1 MKAAGKRDVVVTLK
15 GLHPNTKDQGVLDY
29 LSKFGKILT
38 TRVVHC
44 TYSEGPLQGLK
55 NGDRSFRLE
64 LKPGSNIPSYHVLFG
79 QKVTLRYPG
88 QKQTCARCFKSS
100 DFCMGGGIAQKC
112 EAAGRQKVEL
122 SQYILDMW
130 KTFNYK
136 PEEIEIASAF
146 DDHGENES
154 DQIGFSQS
162 HQKSDTFTPP
172 PQNIDPSRYG
182 G

>member
-1 MKAAGKRDVVVTLK
+1 MVKAAGKRDVVVTLK

-112 EAAGRQKVEL
+112 EAAGGQRVDF
-122 SQYILDMW
+122 SDFILDMW
-130 KTFNYK
+130 QK
-136 PEEIEIASAF
+136 IA
-146 DDHGENES
+146 
-154 DQIGFSQS
+154 
-162 HQKSDTFTPP
+162 
-172 PQNIDPSRYG
+172 
-182 G
+182 